1 MTINNKL
8 IKIDMKGKLLTEDP
22 QDQVIDLLSSNI
34 LLNQDGYSNGVLSL
48 SSIPSG
54 SSITAITSG
63 SSGSTEVTDAIEN
76 FFLTNGEILV
86 DECNTIILFS
96 EYPFDLQ
103 INDNNIQTNLYH
115 YSLTSDDYFSVQVAN
130 RSESNDVELRY
141 LIASSS
147 LLGSS
152 YVHT

>member
-48 SSIPSG
+48 SSI
-54 SSITAITSG
+54 TSG
-63 SSGSTEVTDAIEN
+63 SSGTATEL
-76 FFLTNGEILV
+76 FLINGEILV

-103 INDNNIQTNLYH
+103 INQGDVQTNLYH

-141 LIASSS
+141 LLASSS

>member
-8 IKIDMKGKLLTEDP
+8 IKIDIKGKLLTEDP

-54 SSITAITSG
+54 SSITAVTSG

-86 DECNTIILFS
+86 EECNTIILFS

-103 INDNNIQTNLYH
+103 INQGDIQTNIYH

>member
-48 SSIPSG
+48 SSI
-54 SSITAITSG
+54 TSG
-63 SSGSTEVTDAIEN
+63 SSGTATEL
-76 FFLTNGEILV
+76 FLINGEILV

>member
-48 SSIPSG
+48 SSI
-54 SSITAITSG
+54 TSG
-63 SSGSTEVTDAIEN
+63 SSGTATEL
-76 FFLTNGEILV
+76 FLINGEILV

-103 INDNNIQTNLYH
+103 INEGDVQTNLYH

>member
-22 QDQVIDLLSSNI
+22 QDQVLDLLSSNI
-34 LLNQDGYSNGVLSL
+34 LLNQEGYSNGVLSL
-48 SSIPSG
+48 SSI
-54 SSITAITSG
+54 TSG
-63 SSGSTEVTDAIEN
+63 SSGTATEL
-76 FFLTNGEILV
+76 FLINSEILIN
-86 DECNTIILFS
+86 ECNTIILFS

-103 INDNNIQTNLYH
+103 IDDNNIQTNLYH

>member
-54 SSITAITSG
+54 SSITSSSSG
-63 SSGSTEVTDAIEN
+63 SSEVTDAIEN

-86 DECNTIILFS
+86 DECNTVILFS

-103 INDNNIQTNLYH
+103 INQGDIQTNLYH